1 VCEAQ
6 RGRCRIASHR
16 IAETTVDGYAA
27 RVLASDALEATVV
40 VGVGMVVSSLRHR
53 GAELLDPRGGVARYA
68 TSGSTT
74 GIPFLHPWANRIAG
88 RRYVVD
94 GRSVELPDDPTIIHL
109 EEHGLPIHG
118 FVPGRSRW
126 AVETAEADATQ
137 ATLVARL
144 DFSPDPALLA
154 AFPFPH
160 VVRQHVT
167 LHDETLTITTT
178 VTPSGDVPVPIGF
191 GFHPYLRLPDVPR
204 EAWTVSLPVG
214 RHLELDERQLPTG
227 ASVPVQI
234 PTAPLGTRTFDDG
247 FTDLPPRARFT
258 IAGGGRTIGVT
269 FLEGYPF
276 TQVFAPPGKSFV
288 CIEPM
293 TAPTNALVSGEALR
307 RARPGETFRAAFAVD
322 VA

>member
-1 VCEAQ
+1 MCEAQ
-6 RGRCRIASHR
+6 RRRWTIAAHR

-27 RVLASDALEATVV
+27 TVLTSGLLEATVV
-40 VGVGMVVSSLRHR
+40 VGAGMVVSSLRHR
-53 GAELLDPRGGVARYA
+53 GAELLDPRGGVAKYA

-74 GIPFLHPWANRIAG
+74 GIPFLHPWANRLAS

-94 GRSVELPDDPTIIHL
+94 GRSVELPDDPSIIHL

-118 FVPGRSRW
+118 FVPTRVRW
-126 AVETAEADATQ
+126 AVESAAADAGRAQ
-137 ATLVARL
+137 LVGRL
-144 DFSPDPALLA
+144 EFSPDAGLLA

-160 VVRQHVT
+160 VVRQDMTVSQA
-167 LHDETLTITTT
+167 TLTITTT
-178 VTPSGDVPVPIGF
+178 VSPSSDVGVPIAF

-204 EAWTVSLPVG
+204 EAWTIALPVG
-214 RHLELDERQLPTG
+214 RRLELDERQLPTG
-227 ASVPVQI
+227 ASVPVRI
-234 PTAPLGTRTFDDG
+234 ATAPLGERTFDDG

-258 IAGGGRTIGVT
+258 LAGGGRTIGVT

-276 TQVFAPPGKSFV
+276 TQVFAPPGKAFV

-293 TAPTNALVSGEALR
+293 TSPTNALVSGESLR
-307 RARPGETFRAAFAVD
+307 RVRPGDTFRAAFAVD